1 MRSAVISKSILS
13 WGHRISIFRVNYLVD
28 GRGFLAVPPSRS
40 VVSRE
45 FFLLHSPFA
54 YLRWTLV
61 DRQKQKRWWR
71 RRQKQ
76 VAPGEKSYCIEWPQ
90 TMSVLIF
97 ILLRLSSRFTA
108 ILMDGVLF
116 SELRWVPSDDCY
128 AKGLTGWGEQIET
141 TLRYNQIKHRCW
153 MPVTDSG
160 IANSCIGR

>member
-1 MRSAVISKSILS
+1 MVISSEKEQILPWKKKPLIVTSPENNKMRSAVISKSISVLS

-97 ILLRLSSRFTA
+97 ILLSRFTA
-108 ILMDGVLF
+108 ILMDMV
-116 SELRWVPSDDCY
+116 CY
-128 AKGLTGWGEQIET
+128 FRNWGEFHPT
-141 TLRYNQIKHRCW
+141 TAMRK
-153 MPVTDSG
+153 V
-160 IANSCIGR
+160 